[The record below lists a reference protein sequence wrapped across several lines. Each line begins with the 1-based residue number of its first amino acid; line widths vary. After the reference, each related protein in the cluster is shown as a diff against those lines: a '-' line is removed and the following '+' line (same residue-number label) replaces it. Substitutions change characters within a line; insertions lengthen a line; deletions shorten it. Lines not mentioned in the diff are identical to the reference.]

1 MLKEDYNQSLSEE
14 DLGRN
19 EKGKW
24 MREKFTPPVVI
35 FLVDVSKDTEV

>member
-1 MLKEDYNQSLSEE
+1 MLKEDYNQGLSEE

-24 MREKFTPPVVI
+24 MDEGKVHTPSCH
-35 FLVDVSKDTEV
+35 VSG